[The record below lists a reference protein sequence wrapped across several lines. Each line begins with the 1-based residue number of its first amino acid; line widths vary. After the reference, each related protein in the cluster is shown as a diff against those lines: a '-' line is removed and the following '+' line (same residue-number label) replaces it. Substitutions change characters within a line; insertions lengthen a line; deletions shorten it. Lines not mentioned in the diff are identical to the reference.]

1 MAKYLVA
8 VALATVLWMP
18 QAKAQSILQ
27 RNDWQRTKLEA
38 YLSSPVNSPP
48 WPNLAPGPSRQ
59 RATFRS
65 AGTLG
70 QLSQCSSGQGV
81 LSGRRLRTGF
91 RIWGSCSHA

>member
-48 WPNLAPGPSRQ
+48 WPNLGTRTKPPKSDFPLGGDAGSIEPVLVWSGSPQRQ
-59 RATFRS
+59 AS
-65 AGTLG
+65 SNGLSHLG
-70 QLSQCSSGQGV
+70 
-81 LSGRRLRTGF
+81 
-91 RIWGSCSHA
+91 IM